1 MTDTKLYVKNL
12 TNEYNTDDKLRALFS
27 PFGDITF
34 VKVATDDQRQ
44 PKDFGF
50 VSFADSGVADNAI
63 RILNGMA
70 LKEGKHLFVRR
81 AHNKEDM

>member
-1 MTDTKLYVKNL
+1 MSKNL

-34 VKVATDDQRQ
+34 VKVATDDLPRRDST
-44 PKDFGF
+44 DFGF

-63 RILNGMA
+63 RILNEMG
-70 LKEGKHLFVRR
+70 LKDGKHLFVRL
-81 AHNKEDM
+81 